1 MNIRIV
7 VAIIQEINP
16 MYIRFKLPDT
26 TYIFKAIR
34 TSNIDISDVYIGE
47 TYMMSLRFRKSTK
60 LKKEA
65 FFIEEIK
72 KV

>member
-1 MNIRIV
+1 
-7 VAIIQEINP
+7 

-26 TYIFKAIR
+26 AYIFKAIR

-47 TYMMSLRFRKSTK
+47 TYMMSLRFRKSAK

-72 KV
+72 KVWTN